1 MGLSVVILA
10 APMLARLVRLS
21 LLLELAA
28 YAAIGAW
35 LHLERAGSLLCVS
48 IAALGFALAVRLALV
63 CATMFLGWVN
73 RSPRA
78 PQHRIGLV
86 QTVRLVLGEYRALLA
101 DNLFYLPW
109 ESLALRPDP
118 PPAPSRRV
126 PLVLVH
132 GYLSNRGYF
141 RPLVRWL
148 EARGIGPIYAPNLR
162 SAFASIEQ
170 FAAGLHAE
178 IERIAA
184 ATHQDKVMLVC
195 HSMGGL
201 AARRYLLD
209 HGDARLDRLITIAS
223 PHHGTALAHLGLGAN
238 ARQMRRGSE
247 FLRGLEAAETRM
259 QRRFPATSIYSPHD
273 NLVAPQDTSRLP
285 WAHTLAIPVLGHIDI
300 LASERMYRPLLEML
314 G

>member
-1 MGLSVVILA
+1 MFAS
-10 APMLARLVRLS
+10 LVRLS
-21 LLLELAA
+21 LLLEFAA
-28 YAAIGAW
+28 YSAIGTW
-35 LHLERAGSLLCVS
+35 LHLERSWS
-48 IAALGFALAVRLALV
+48 IASVAVAAVAFALAIRLALV
-63 CATMFLGWVN
+63 CCTMFLGWLN

-78 PQHRIGLV
+78 PQHRIGFAH
-86 QTVRLVLGEYRALLA
+86 TVRLVLGEYRALLA
-101 DNLFYLPW
+101 DNLLYLPW

-132 GYLSNRGYF
+132 GYFSNRGYY

-148 EARGIGPIYAPNLR
+148 EAQGIGPIYVPNFR
-162 SAFASIEQ
+162 AAFATIEQ

-184 ATHQDKVMLVC
+184 ATGQGKVVLVC

-201 AARRYLLD
+201 AARAYLMD

-223 PHHGTALAHLGLGAN
+223 PHHGTALAYLGLGAN

-247 FLRGLEAAETRM
+247 FLRGLEAAEARM

-285 WAHTLAIPVLGHIDI
+285 WAETVAIPGLGHIDI
-300 LASERMYRPLLEML
+300 LASERMYRPLLEKL